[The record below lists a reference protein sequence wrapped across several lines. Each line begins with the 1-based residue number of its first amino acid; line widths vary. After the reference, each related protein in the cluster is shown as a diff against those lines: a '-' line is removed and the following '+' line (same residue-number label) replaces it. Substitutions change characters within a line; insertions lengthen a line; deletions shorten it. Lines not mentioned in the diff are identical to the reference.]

1 MSKAR
6 EELELAEEA
15 WNDYRHM
22 DEISLRRRY
31 STLYYTAYHS
41 VSAMLLKKDYSTK
54 THSGTDAL
62 VRNILF
68 KDQEVLDKTQVQ
80 AYSKLKTRREQADY
94 DSEFYGS
101 ENEIKELEEK
111 VEQILQVAQRR
122 V

>member
-15 WNDYRHM
+15 WSDYKHM
-22 DEISLRRRY
+22 EDISLRRRY

-41 VSAMLLKKDYSTK
+41 VSAMLLKQEYSTK

-68 KDQEVLDKTQVQ
+68 KDLGVLTKDQVQ

-101 ENEIKELEEK
+101 ETEIKELKQEAKE
-111 VEQILQVAQRR
+111 ILEIAQRR

>member
-15 WNDYRHM
+15 WSDYKHM
-22 DEISLRRRY
+22 EDISLRRRY

-41 VSAMLLKKDYSTK
+41 VSAMLLKHEYSTK

-68 KDQEVLDKTQVQ
+68 KDLGVLTKDPV
-80 AYSKLKTRREQADY
+80 
-94 DSEFYGS
+94 
-101 ENEIKELEEK
+101 
-111 VEQILQVAQRR
+111 
-122 V
+122 